1 MYTNGMSE
9 EPTTQTEDDPDRT
22 RATLI
27 QRVQNQRDE
36 ASWAEFDR
44 IYRRY
49 VYAIIR
55 GMNISGHDADD
66 ITQTVLLNMWNKLPE
81 TEIENIQRFR
91 SWLARITK
99 NTVINFIRKR
109 TSDADRVHRAGQE
122 EDLTYLKTI
131 ELPDIEKIAEK
142 EWKLHLTNLALEN
155 IEPLFSGHAI
165 EVFRL
170 SLEGLD
176 IKTIANQFDL
186 QENSVY
192 RLRNR
197 VKERLIIEIEHLREE
212 LE

>member
-1 MYTNGMSE
+1 M
-9 EPTTQTEDDPDRT
+9 
-22 RATLI
+22 
-27 QRVQNQRDE
+27 
-36 ASWAEFDR
+36 
-44 IYRRY
+44 
-49 VYAIIR
+49 
-55 GMNISGHDADD
+55 
-66 ITQTVLLNMWNKLPE
+66 
-81 TEIENIQRFR
+81 
-91 SWLARITK
+91 
-99 NTVINFIRKR
+99 
-109 TSDADRVHRAGQE
+109 HRAGHE